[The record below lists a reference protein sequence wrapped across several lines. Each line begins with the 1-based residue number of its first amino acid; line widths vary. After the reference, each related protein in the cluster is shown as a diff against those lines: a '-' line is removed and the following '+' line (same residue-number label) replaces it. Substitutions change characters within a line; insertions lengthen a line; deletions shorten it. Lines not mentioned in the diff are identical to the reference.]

1 MPKQQIRDR
10 LWRNFKRFF
19 VKLPTILW
27 VQWWTRTS
35 GLVGFAKLRTQCK
48 SFGKPTKGV
57 SCWLKVKIFLMQENS
72 KSRMFNYNTCT
83 VLLGCMWLPVS
94 PELPERGGR
103 EPESCCCAGF
113 VVTLGKLKSNQ
124 EKSIDCFLKT
134 ELIPL
139 RQICA
144 ACNGENR
151 CHITGRNV
159 IIITQQEKNLRKL
172 TNMSTKK
179 RKDNHPRGRRH
190 TWVL

>member
-1 MPKQQIRDR
+1 MTPAAGVFKDSIHTAPRPKTGSPWKYVFCTAKHHVRCLSSR
-10 LWRNFKRFF
+10 LGIDFDEIAQRFF

-27 VQWWTRTS
+27 VQWWTRSS

-124 EKSIDCFLKT
+124 EKSIDCFLYNCMW
-134 ELIPL
+134 LV
-139 RQICA
+139 ICK
-144 ACNGENR
+144 NTHWPTINVGGS
-151 CHITGRNV
+151 CHV
-159 IIITQQEKNLRKL
+159 
-172 TNMSTKK
+172 
-179 RKDNHPRGRRH
+179 
-190 TWVL
+190 